1 MGREPVSLYDP
12 IYVIFWKGQ
21 TRMAKN
27 GSVVARDWG
36 ALGAFGGDESV
47 LYPDFVEV
55 MWIYTRVKSHITKI
69 KKGLFYCTSIFRIKN
84 FRVI

>member
-12 IYVIFWKGQ
+12 IDVIFWKGQ

-36 ALGAFGGDESV
+36 ALGAFGVMQVFSTLILLRLCGFIHV
-47 LYPDFVEV
+47 LNL
-55 MWIYTRVKSHITKI
+55 I
-69 KKGLFYCTSIFRIKN
+69 
-84 FRVI
+84 